1 MEELKENNIVRIL
14 KNLKDDN
21 KNPYIKEVWFNGI
34 DIKNTFTSDLINC
47 INNCT
52 SPRVSEKGKPITEED
67 LKLIFKAFSLFKP
80 GETRVLILGQ
90 DPYPNENKACGLA
103 FLHNRNYNKEIDES
117 LKNIL
122 LAIKIANINTQD
134 IKYKSN
140 DDWVSQNK
148 VLLLNTS
155 LTYEKHPN
163 YGKRYQNENEK
174 NTRKKET
181 EEIKIKHQKAWKPFI
196 QQMIIKL
203 LTCDNNKLVV
213 FLWGK
218 DAQLSFIEYIN
229 NIEIKKNIRIFS
241 CYHPT
246 PKNENNKENLDENL
260 LFSKA
265 APKQFELCN
274 LFLKENDVEEIDWKG
289 LLKIYTEK

>member
-1 MEELKENNIVRIL
+1 MVELTKDNLISTL
-14 KNLKDDN
+14 MSLKDEQDN
-21 KNPYIKEVWFNGI
+21 DYIKEGWF
-34 DIKNTFTSDLINC
+34 DKYEFTSDIIKC

-52 SPRVSEKGKPITEED
+52 SPRASEKNNPITEDD
-67 LKLIFKAFSLFKP
+67 LKLIFKAFSLFEP
-80 GETRVLILGQ
+80 SQTRVLILGQ

-103 FLHNRNYNKEIDES
+103 FLHNRDYNKEIDES

-181 EEIKIKHQKAWKPFI
+181 EKIKITHQNAWKQFI
-196 QQMIIKL
+196 KNILSL
-203 LTCDNNKLVV
+203 LLKRQNPMVV
-213 FLWGK
+213 FLWGD
-218 DAQLSFIEYIN
+218 DAQIKFIEYIN
-229 NIEIKKNIRIFS
+229 EININS
-241 CYHPT
+241 
-246 PKNENNKENLDENL
+246 NL
-260 LFSKA
+260 LILSTSHPSNNGQAVDKGFRISAPNHFKA
-265 APKQFELCN
+265 CN
-274 LFLKENDVEEIDWKG
+274 LFLKENNIEEINWQG
-289 LLKIYTEK
+289 LLKIYNYN